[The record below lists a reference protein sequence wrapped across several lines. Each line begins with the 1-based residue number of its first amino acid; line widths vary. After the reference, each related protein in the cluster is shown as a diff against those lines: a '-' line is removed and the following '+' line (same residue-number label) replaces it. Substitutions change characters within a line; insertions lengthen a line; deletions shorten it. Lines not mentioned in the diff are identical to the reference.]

1 MRSTGLRWSP
11 GFGLTIRG
19 TVAEA
24 VRAPNISELFS
35 PQQPR
40 FFPFQ
45 DDPCSIQNINIGSA
59 NRAGTAPHSVCLRR
73 CKRLHHSWYS
83 GGHWGNPLLAPEEAE
98 TVTAGIVY
106 EPEFVDGLRFI
117 VDYYSTEI
125 EGAIDALSPVRVAEA
140 CVDLPSV
147 ANNFC
152 PLITRDPKGFITF
165 HQSGQVNLG
174 AFEVEGVDFGIDYGF
189 ELGSVGLEGWGAID
203 LGLNGTKLI
212 DFNEYQDPIDNT
224 VFETRVGEFGYPEW
238 IVNANASWSF
248 KDLVLTW
255 QGRYEESQLLPDYQT
270 SNLRAT
276 RSSPIHHNPAS
287 LGCMTSTSPIPLAR
301 VLTFTEV

>member
-1 MRSTGLRWSP
+1 MPITDGDNNSKNNNNDDTQERRW
-11 GFGLTIRG
+11 LK
-19 TVAEA
+19 AK
-24 VRAPNISELFS
+24 FS
-35 PQQPR
+35 DEKLNGDMEKKSS
-40 FFPFQ
+40 FF
-45 DDPCSIQNINIGSA
+45 SLVSGINESA
-59 NRAGTAPHSVCLRR
+59 NITWLGQQRGAVLEFST
-73 CKRLHHSWYS
+73 
-83 GGHWGNPLLAPEEAE
+83 PEEAE

-189 ELGSVGLEGWGAID
+189 ELSSIGLEGWGAID
-203 LGLNGTKLI
+203 FGLNGTKLI
-212 DFNEYQDPIDNT
+212 DFNENLSQTYSFVYFEIYSIVEARYSENIKPICRFN
-224 VFETRVGEFGYPEW
+224 
-238 IVNANASWSF
+238 
-248 KDLVLTW
+248 
-255 QGRYEESQLLPDYQT
+255 QT
-270 SNLRAT
+270 AQ
-276 RSSPIHHNPAS
+276 
-287 LGCMTSTSPIPLAR
+287 
-301 VLTFTEV
+301 V